1 MNWSYA
7 SGRAED
13 PGITKAALSC
23 VVQRTFVIWATPVT
37 NTKLQKGSLAMYGIV
52 CVPVETQRIVSTH
65 AKMIQML
72 VVIGWVRSRTQG
84 RIVVQMSDHL
94 SLAHLTANHCIA
106 VIIHRLVETQP
117 DVEIEIYF
125 KFQNFYLKKYWRIGR
140 IKYIYNKLFCTEP

>member
-1 MNWSYA
+1 MK
-7 SGRAED
+7 R
-13 PGITKAALSC
+13 
-23 VVQRTFVIWATPVT
+23 
-37 NTKLQKGSLAMYGIV
+37 KGSLATNGIV
-52 CVPVETQRIVSTH
+52 CALVETQRTVSTH

-117 DVEIEIYF
+117 DVEVKIYF
-125 KFQNFYLKKYWRIGR
+125 KLLILRKNIGEL
-140 IKYIYNKLFCTEP
+140 IE